1 MDTPLAPPVARTR
14 PRWVL
19 LVGAAVC
26 LAMVA
31 GLIRL
36 GVWQLER
43 RVWKL
48 ELIDRVTQRLAEGPG
63 TLPHAALWP
72 ALTPADFEYLHVEV
86 QGRWMPEKTVL
97 TQATTVLGQGFW
109 VLTPLALADSS
120 VLIVNRGFVP
130 ASQREQWQGPDAG
143 LTPTGLVTVQGLLRK
158 SEPDGGFLRHNAPAT
173 QRWYSRDVVAI
184 AQAQNVAAIAPFFL
198 DAGLP
203 DPALMRNPD
212 ATLPMAG
219 PWPKPGLTVV
229 KFSNSHLVYALT
241 WFGLAAM
248 LLGAGGFVVRY
259 ERRLRSQGHNTAYGH
274 PR

>member
-1 MDTPLAPPVARTR
+1 MDTPLAPPMTRARE
-14 PRWVL
+14 RWVL
-19 LVGAAVC
+19 LVGAVVC
-26 LAMVA
+26 LALVA

-36 GVWQLER
+36 GIWQLDR

-48 ELIDRVTQRLAEGPG
+48 ELIDRVTRRLAEAPS
-63 TLPHAALWP
+63 TLPQATLWS
-72 ALTPADFEYLHVEV
+72 ALTPADFEYLHAEA
-86 QGRWMPEKTVL
+86 QGQWMPERTVL
-97 TQATTVLGQGFW
+97 TQATTVFGQGFW

-143 LTPTGLVTVQGLLRK
+143 RTPTGLVTVQGLLRK
-158 SEPDGGFLRHNAPAT
+158 SEPDGGFLRHNDPAT
-173 QRWYSRDVVAI
+173 QRWYSRDVAAI
-184 AQAQNVAAIAPFFL
+184 ALAQNLSAVAPFFL

-203 DPALMRNPD
+203 DPSLMRNPD
-212 ATLPMAG
+212 ATLPMVG

-259 ERRLRSQGHNTAYGH
+259 ERRLRGQGHNTAYGH